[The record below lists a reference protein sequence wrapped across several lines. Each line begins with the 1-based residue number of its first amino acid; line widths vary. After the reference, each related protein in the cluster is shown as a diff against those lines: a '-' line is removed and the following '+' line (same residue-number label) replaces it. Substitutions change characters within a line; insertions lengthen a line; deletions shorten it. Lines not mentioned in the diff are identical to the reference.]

1 MDFKREKQKSDF
13 GVESMSDDD
22 LLVSLGIEYRS
33 TDLDRQT
40 D

>member
-1 MDFKREKQKSDF
+1 MDFKREKRESDF
-13 GVESMSDDD
+13 GVESIPDDD